1 MNRPL
6 FSSSAH
12 AASRAASNE
21 FCESPSRRV
30 EFLVLACLF
39 LIVLCMTNPTDRC
52 LGAGAERHGPRA
64 LKDFWRGPTSG
75 GGTFFVM
82 PEMSL
87 LVDAR
92 PAFLVEKRGSPDNH
106 RNAAQENPKQP

>member
-64 LKDFWRGPTSG
+64 LKDFWRGPRERMAARVHDSVNAS
-75 GGTFFVM
+75 FRIKLCFSY
-82 PEMSL
+82 P
-87 LVDAR
+87 VDGQ
-92 PAFLVEKRGSPDNH
+92 FL
-106 RNAAQENPKQP
+106 